1 MVLANLEMR
10 LDVLESELSLPFS
23 LDSGHIHELRINIPW
38 MALGSESVKVTIS
51 TIELSVSLSKDDDDS
66 ENDDEVFNQSF
77 LSSET
82 ASYRQKPKITQSG
95 DQQDL
100 TPGYL
105 ESLLLKI
112 GNNIDVEIQ
121 NLILKYVENDIVLSV
136 NIKSI
141 HLFPCEDEN
150 WTHGWAEIS
159 EHDPVVRRLCQIED
173 LTVCLD
179 KRSSSGQISSY
190 EEPVIYRCGI
200 TIRLLASYS
209 SPFQRSPDRLIIS
222 TKINNLAVS
231 LSEQQLPMLVRIA
244 ELGMAL
250 YYGKMK
256 KPEAKDPSTGTM
268 MTVDEIPPEESI
280 GEDSGWVSWAWNSFV
295 GEEEENFSA
304 SGDGLSGK
312 TEPVVIIAQIYIEL
326 VTAKISTKRR
336 ELLFVEVTGIGIESM
351 IKGEAWF
358 SSIVGVT
365 EITCS
370 FKEDSGELT
379 EIVHLGSALKDKT
392 GLNYTTGSL
401 WDFRAPE
408 NNNARS
414 EIALEMSEHDQIW
427 TEDYCCRR
435 FGAFFT
441 DYKFKMEPDL
451 GLSTGKG
458 S

>member
-1 MVLANLEMR
+1 MR
-10 LDVLESELSLPFS
+10 LDVLESEFSLPFS
-23 LDSGHIHELRINIPW
+23 LDSGHINELRINIPW
-38 MALGSESVKVTIS
+38 MALGSESVKVSIS
-51 TIELSVSLSKDDDDS
+51 SIELSVSLSKDEEDF
-66 ENDDEVFNQSF
+66 ENEDEKFNQSF

-82 ASYRQKPKITQSG
+82 ASFRQKPKITQT
-95 DQQDL
+95 DEDL

-136 NIKSI
+136 NIKSV

-159 EHDPVVRRLCQIED
+159 EHDPVVRRLCEIED

-200 TIRLLASYS
+200 TVRLLASYS
-209 SPFQRSPDRLIIS
+209 SPFQRFPDRLTIS
-222 TKINNLAVS
+222 TKINKLAVS
-231 LSEQQLPMLVRIA
+231 LSEQQLPMLVRIS

-256 KPEAKDPSTGTM
+256 KQEMDDPVAGTNNDFS
-268 MTVDEIPPEESI
+268 VPEESI

-295 GEEEENFSA
+295 GEEEDNF
-304 SGDGLSGK
+304 GVKGEGLSGK
-312 TEPVVIIAQIYIEL
+312 SDPVVIKAEVYMEL
-326 VTAKISTKRR
+326 VTARISTKTR
-336 ELLFVEVTGIGIESM
+336 ELLSMTVSGIGIESM

-365 EITCS
+365 EISCS

-379 EIVHLGSALKDKT
+379 EIIHLGSALKDKT

-408 NNNARS
+408 NNNSRS
-414 EIALEMSEHDQIW
+414 EIALKMSEHDEIW
-427 TEDYCCRR
+427 TEDYCSKR

-451 GLSTGKG
+451 GLSTGKR
-458 S
+458 SKIRKF